1 MRIEVK
7 CPHCGADVKIDVHK
21 VERLEK
27 ENAEL
32 RARIKGYTKEA
43 GASFEDLL
51 KIFGGKT

>member
-21 VERLEK
+21 VDRLEK

-51 KIFGGKT
+51 KIFGGKP